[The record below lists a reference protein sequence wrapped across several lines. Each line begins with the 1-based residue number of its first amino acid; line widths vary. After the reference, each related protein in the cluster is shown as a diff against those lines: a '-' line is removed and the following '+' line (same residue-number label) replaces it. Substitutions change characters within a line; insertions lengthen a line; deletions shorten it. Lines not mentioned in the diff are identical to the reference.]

1 MGRKIIAWILTG
13 IISVLLITGC
23 SSQGEGQNVSN
34 EDTTTETV
42 DKDSTILPSD
52 VKIGIIYAE
61 EDGEF
66 TESFVEKLKGYLVS
80 SGVAEDNIEA
90 SDQPGEELQAGAGGQ
105 IAAGCHV
112 LFVGNAD
119 AAAIPAITDAASKAE
134 IPVVFFGTGPDEK
147 ELQRW
152 EKKGIK
158 AVYVGGTCE
167 KAAQKRADVL
177 DAAEPETIDQNGDE
191 EIGLIV
197 LGKDGIS
204 SGDLVNEETLK
215 AFDERGYAVN
225 VLTDGEDESGEGDT
239 EESAEE
245 AADEAAQEPAAEP
258 AQEPEEEQAVTNGP
272 EAEAEAENAG
282 AAQTDEE
289 IQEEEE
295 EEPISEARLQAKENV
310 IRLMDEYGK
319 DLEVILCAND
329 DQALG
334 AWDAISEEKKKVGHD
349 VIIFGFDANRASVKE
364 VASGNI
370 RSTFFNDFLE
380 QSKSASDAAFAFLR
394 GDSVQP
400 CIYCEYVNVTVD
412 NAQEIFDIMQNSR
425 KDVSSDAE
433 QKEAE

>member
-204 SGDLVNEETLK
+204 SG
-215 AFDERGYAVN
+215 
-225 VLTDGEDESGEGDT
+225 
-239 EESAEE
+239 ESAEE
-245 AADEAAQEPAAEP
+245 AADEAAEEPAAEP

-289 IQEEEE
+289 IQEEVE

-310 IRLMDEYGK
+310 IRMMDEYGK

-412 NAQEIFDIMQNSR
+412 NAQEIFDIMQNAR

-433 QKEAE
+433 EEEAE